1 MSFTE
6 KRIETRIKLNVGKY
20 KSGDNVKIITGLP
33 TEVNVSQAGFPSL
46 DQAKI
51 SIFGINQADLE
62 SLTFLSFKTLYYNR
76 NEIEVYAGDDEGMSL
91 VFQGDII
98 NSKPD
103 YNGAPDVPLVID
115 AISGYYQGLSAV
127 PPYTFKGSI
136 PTSTIIEQLCAEMD
150 YAFVNEG
157 ETKQAV
163 NPYLKGSPIQ
173 KIRQLAK
180 SYNLD
185 VNITGKTVTLRKS
198 DGNRKIIA
206 AINKDSGL
214 IGYPEFTNMGIKLR
228 CEFMPE
234 LKIGDEIEVK
244 SIVPKASGRWRIF
257 SLNHSIGVHLDGAPW
272 ETSIECLYPLGL

>member
-33 TEVNVSQAGFPSL
+33 TEVNVNQAGFPSL

-198 DGNRKIIA
+198 DGSRKIIA

>member
-33 TEVNVSQAGFPSL
+33 TEVNISQAGFPSL

-76 NEIEVYAGDDEGMSL
+76 NEIEVYAGDEEGMSL

-136 PTSTIIEQLCAEMD
+136 PTSTIIEQLCTEMD

-257 SLNHSIGVHLDGAPW
+257 SLNHSIGMHLDGAPW

>member
-6 KRIETRIKLNVGKY
+6 KRIETRIKLNIGKY

-33 TEVNVSQAGFPSL
+33 TEVNVNQAGFPSL

-198 DGNRKIIA
+198 DGSRKIIA

-244 SIVPKASGRWRIF
+244 SIVPKASGRWQIF

>member
-33 TEVNVSQAGFPSL
+33 TEVNVNQAGFPSL

>member
-91 VFQGDII
+91 FFLVDII

-185 VNITGKTVTLRKS
+185 VNITGK
-198 DGNRKIIA
+198 
-206 AINKDSGL
+206 
-214 IGYPEFTNMGIKLR
+214 
-228 CEFMPE
+228 
-234 LKIGDEIEVK
+234 
-244 SIVPKASGRWRIF
+244 
-257 SLNHSIGVHLDGAPW
+257 
-272 ETSIECLYPLGL
+272 

>member
-6 KRIETRIKLNVGKY
+6 KKIETRIKLNIGAY

-33 TEVNVSQAGFPSL
+33 TEVNISQAGFPSL

-51 SIFGINQADLE
+51 SIFGINQEDLE
-62 SLTFLSFKTLYYNR
+62 SLTFLSFKTLYYTR

-103 YNGAPDVPLVID
+103 YNSAPDVPLVID

-136 PTSTIIEQLCAEMD
+136 PTSNIIEELCQQMG
-150 YAFVNEG
+150 YTFVNEG
-157 ETKQAV
+157 ETKKAV

-173 KIRQLAK
+173 KIMQLAK

-185 VNITGKTVTLRKS
+185 VNLTGKTVTLRKS
-198 DGNRKIIA
+198 DGNRRLIA
-206 AINKDSGL
+206 SINKDSGL
-214 IGYPEFTNMGIKLR
+214 IGYPEFTNMGLKLN

-272 ETSIECLYPLGL
+272 ETSIECIYPVGL